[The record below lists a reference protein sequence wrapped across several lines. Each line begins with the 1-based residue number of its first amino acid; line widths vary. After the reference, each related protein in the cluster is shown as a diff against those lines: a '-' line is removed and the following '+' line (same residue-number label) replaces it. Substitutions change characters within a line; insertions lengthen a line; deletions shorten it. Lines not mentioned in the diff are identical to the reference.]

1 MRTGPTTRAALLA
14 LAALGCACSPA
25 APLDGV
31 LRRLAQRDPEVLYY
45 VPTEASAV
53 ALTIDD
59 GPDPEST
66 PRILEVLARHGAR
79 ATFFV
84 ITSRIPGNEDLLK
97 RMLEAGHELAN
108 HATADAP
115 SVDLSRQDFE
125 RDLLDAHE
133 SLSRFTEP
141 RWFRP
146 GSGWVDDEMLEVL
159 ATQGYR
165 CALGS
170 VYPFDPQIRSAWL
183 ASRYILWRS
192 RPGSIIILHDH
203 GNRGRRTVTTLE
215 TVLPRLA
222 RRNLRVLTLSE
233 LVELQQPAP

>member
-1 MRTGPTTRAALLA
+1 MRPAARAVLLAPAALA
-14 LAALGCACSPA
+14 CACSPA

-45 VPTEASAV
+45 VPTEAPAV

-66 PRILEVLARHGAR
+66 PRILEVLARHDAR

-84 ITSRIPGNEDLLK
+84 ITSRIPGNEDLLA

-108 HATADAP
+108 HATVDAP
-115 SVDLSRQDFE
+115 SVDLSQQDFE
-125 RDLLDAHE
+125 RDLAKAHRA
-133 SLSRFTEP
+133 LSRFTEP

-146 GSGWVDDEMLEVL
+146 GSGWVDDEILEVL
-159 ATQGYR
+159 TAHGYR
-165 CALGS
+165 LALGS
-170 VYPFDPQIRSAWL
+170 VYPFDPQIRSSWL
-183 ASRYILWRS
+183 ASRYILWRT

-203 GNRGRRTVTTLE
+203 GDRGRRTAATLDA
-215 TVLPRLA
+215 VLPRLA
-222 RRNLRVLTLSE
+222 RRNLSVLTLSE